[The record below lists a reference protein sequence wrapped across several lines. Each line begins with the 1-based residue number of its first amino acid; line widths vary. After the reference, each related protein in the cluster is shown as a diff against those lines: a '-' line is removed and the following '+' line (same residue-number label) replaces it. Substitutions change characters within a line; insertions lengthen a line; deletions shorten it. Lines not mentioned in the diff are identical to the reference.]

1 MDNATKEGW
10 SYRSGE
16 KGTNRVRAY
25 EKGGQSFL
33 EFYERQPNADPV
45 RKRVSLGKCDRSH
58 AKLKADELAAA
69 LRRGEAPQA
78 SELTLHA
85 LFYNWY
91 LKEVTP
97 TKGESKQTHDEMCA
111 EMLCRC
117 FGAKRH
123 PKTLNIRDWQKFI
136 RERRSGALRPAR
148 YDSDPKKKF
157 PVQPV
162 GDRQVRYDLKYLMAV
177 LNYATMARDD
187 RDVPLLT
194 HNPLKGLPYPAPNQ
208 NPHRPMLTDEQYLK
222 MLKVA
227 AEVHR
232 HCETFFTVV
241 HETGHRGA
249 SVRQLR
255 WSDIDFEKKV
265 VRWRAE
271 NDKIRFLHTTPLTAA
286 AMDALERLQKA
297 EGAIGEQW
305 VFPSDVDSSQPVPRT
320 TTAKWW
326 QRAEEKAGIKHVHG
340 MGFHSARR
348 KFASELKATN
358 LRDLA
363 YLGGWKNPQT
373 VLLVYQQPDLELQR
387 EALATRRK
395 MSVTV

>member
-25 EKGGQSFL
+25 EKGGQAFL
-33 EFYERQPNADPV
+33 EFYERQPNAEPV
-45 RKRVSLGKCDRSH
+45 RKRVSLGKSDRQH

-69 LRRGEAPQA
+69 LRRGETPQA
-78 SELTLHA
+78 SALTLHA

-97 TKGESKQTHDEMCA
+97 GKSPGKQKHDATTA
-111 EMLCRC
+111 EMFCRC

-123 PKTLNIRDWQKFI
+123 PSTLNVRDWRKFI
-136 RERRSGALRPAR
+136 RERQSGALRPASR
-148 YDSDPKKKF
+148 EDLPIK
-157 PVQPV
+157 PV
-162 GDRQVRYDLKYLMAV
+162 GERQARYDLKYLMAV
-177 LNYATMARDD
+177 LNFATTARDD

-194 HNPLKGLPYPAPNQ
+194 HNPLKGLPYPSETSS
-208 NPHRPMLTDEQYLK
+208 PHRPMLADGPYEK
-222 MLKVA
+222 MLSIA
-227 AEVHR
+227 REVHR
-232 HCETFFTVV
+232 LCEPFFILV
-241 HETGHRGA
+241 HETGHRAA
-249 SVRQLR
+249 SVRHLR
-255 WSDIDFEKKV
+255 WSDIDFEKQV

-271 NDKIRFLHTTPLTAA
+271 NDKIRFLHTTPLSERAVN
-286 AMDALERLQKA
+286 ALDRLQKA
-297 EGAIGEQW
+297 EGAIGEHW
-305 VFPSDVDSSQPVPRT
+305 IFPSDTNPSRPLPCH
-320 TTAKWW
+320 TANKWW
-326 QRAEEKAGIKHVHG
+326 RRAEAKAGIEHVHG

-348 KFASELKATN
+348 KFASELKDTN

-363 YLGGWKNPQT
+363 YMGGWKNPQT

-395 MSVTV
+395 MSATG

>member
-1 MDNATKEGW
+1 MDNAMDGW

-33 EFYERQPNADPV
+33 EFYERVPNAKPV
-45 RKRVSLGKCDRSH
+45 RKRVCLGKSDRNQ

-78 SELTLHA
+78 SELTLQA
-85 LFYNWY
+85 LFDNWY

-97 TKGESKQTHDEMCA
+97 GKSKGKQMHDATAADMF
-111 EMLCRC
+111 CRC

-123 PKTLNIRDWQKFI
+123 PRTLNVRDWQKFI
-136 RERRSGALRPAR
+136 RERRSGALRPASR
-148 YDSDPKKKF
+148 EGPPKG
-157 PVQPV
+157 V
-162 GDRQVRYDLKYLMAV
+162 GERQVRYDLKFLMAV
-177 LNYATMARDD
+177 LNFATMARDD

-194 HNPLKGLPYPAPNQ
+194 HNPLKGLPYPSEGDSPN
-208 NPHRPMLTDEQYLK
+208 RPMLADARYQE
-222 MLKVA
+222 MLAVA
-227 AEVHR
+227 KEVHR
-232 HCETFFTVV
+232 LFEPFLILV
-241 HETGHRGA
+241 HETGHRAA

-255 WSDIDFEKKV
+255 WSDIDLEKKF

-271 NDKIRFLHTTPLTAA
+271 NDKICFLHTTPLSNVAA
-286 AMDALERLQKA
+286 ETLEWLQKA

-305 VFPSDVDSSQPVPRT
+305 IFPSDTDPSRAVCCDT
-320 TTAKWW
+320 INKWW
-326 QRAEEKAGIKHVHG
+326 RRAEEKAEIKHVHG
-340 MGFHSARR
+340 MGYHSARR
-348 KFASELKATN
+348 KFASELKSTN

-387 EALATRRK
+387 DALASRQK

>member
-1 MDNATKEGW
+1 
-10 SYRSGE
+10 
-16 KGTNRVRAY
+16 
-25 EKGGQSFL
+25 
-33 EFYERQPNADPV
+33 
-45 RKRVSLGKCDRSH
+45 
-58 AKLKADELAAA
+58 
-69 LRRGEAPQA
+69 
-78 SELTLHA
+78 
-85 LFYNWY
+85 
-91 LKEVTP
+91 
-97 TKGESKQTHDEMCA
+97 
-111 EMLCRC
+111 
-117 FGAKRH
+117 
-123 PKTLNIRDWQKFI
+123 
-136 RERRSGALRPAR
+136 
-148 YDSDPKKKF
+148 
-157 PVQPV
+157 
-162 GDRQVRYDLKYLMAV
+162 MAV

-194 HNPLKGLPYPAPNQ
+194 HNPLKGLPYPPPNQ

-227 AEVHR
+227 AEIHR
-232 HCETFFTVV
+232 HCEPFFIVV

-286 AMDALERLQKA
+286 ALEALERLQKA

-305 VFPSDVDSSQPVPRT
+305 VFPSDVDPSQPVPRT

-326 QRAEEKAGIKHVHG
+326 QRAEEKAEIEHVHG

-363 YLGGWKNPQT
+363 YMGGWKNPQT
-373 VLLVYQQPDLELQR
+373 VLSGLSAARSGAAERGAHYPPQNARHGVAPSNRHHEPTPGR
-387 EALATRRK
+387 FRPKKKKSRRTR
-395 MSVTV
+395 